1 MSSNRYTDTAEIPE
15 ELSHLIKRD
24 VQHISFPDRI
34 YALGGGGRKM
44 VLEMFEQEW
53 VAIEAM
59 RGRTQDIN
67 IIFMDSA
74 SENEENHADDVSDL
88 KQKLDYLEQTLQE
101 ETPSGV
107 DVGGIEIND
116 RLITEHVNITTRASL
131 TGSETVDEAL
141 EHTEA
146 EHWWVSEEHLDA
158 TDNSGDFYNVSQGAI
173 KRRALGKA
181 LHYKALANGGRE
193 YRDSMYTAAEESNI
207 AVFTGLGGGTGS
219 GTFIDVA
226 RMIRDRNQSANIEL
240 FTTLPTSGQR
250 DQAQANAFAA
260 LSELEYQS
268 LHGET
273 IFNDMYLFPLEP
285 TELRSETTESPEL
298 REFDRAMSYAIVG
311 VYNNTDRDFAF
322 ANTSSYSPF
331 TVVVPQVLRYNRDE
345 IKRKK
350 EEIHSLLDTKR
361 EILNL
366 EYNNFEAVT
375 EYISEFY
382 PNARSVSGSELSDDA
397 RQYIID
403 RLREFEQL
411 ITSDLLEKL
420 EIEITD
426 YSTQLL
432 EDIYGDELDP
442 EVDTLTEVI
451 QRRGI
456 DDIIGDIEFTIER
469 RDISGGRVDNYAEFG
484 DEYVRDIV
492 HTEIYRL
499 KESFDI
505 LCRLRG
511 AEKEAIDSSGAEV
524 ATDADTKLLETMLV
538 PSFERGAEK
547 KRWRSLDTAKENT
560 KQERD
565 QTTRD
570 LESAK
575 EKLEEERK
583 QFEQATEE
591 YSAEFWSTAEPIISD
606 LITLQEMDVDKAV
619 REFISELEQYAE
631 SVSNEED
638 LTSVRD
644 TDVTTA
650 LEQVKNELD
659 GDLDSEVSQTEGI
672 DISNL
677 EEEVSESL
685 DIVKTLRRRWDEL
698 ESESSS
704 SGLLDRILGSS
715 GDGTV
720 ESDRYRTPYQQL
732 NQYALFSAPR
742 PPNQQTTL
750 ERTEFT
756 VTVERELEAEVTQQI
771 DQLKSELWRELRDQY
786 DDWLSQLS
794 DSSTQTT
801 SSGIAGGN
809 GTTSSQELTDEFD
822 NLITKTPP
830 QNLESEIRDMV
841 HRTVESEITT
851 DIDYYEREI
860 EELTVKCDSLTQKY
874 DRLENAHDVYEEL
887 TGRAEIP
894 LRELYQRYQ
903 DDFSGEIFDI
913 PNQRS
918 TRHAIENL
926 YKHQVTPADLSSA
939 VKKPSLAETDL
950 LETRSDGEISQER
963 QDIRKSFKRIVSNR
977 VLDNQY
983 NGLERERLRTADV
996 PTYPDTGVYVA
1007 YASEALDES
1016 SRTSGKLNP
1025 NDFGEIQ
1032 ESLEENFHIDEPANQ
1047 YDEWFIQNGDPWE
1060 VSMCV
1065 YIQGI
1070 SFIDNLRD
1078 VIAMDGYWSK
1088 YQALTKQRNEAQ
1100 TIERHAYGLERGF
1113 YPIRTELVDING
1125 NTEFF
1130 LEESPDTI
1138 RSGLKDRYD
1147 RVRLDAVDEQ
1157 SEESNIES
1165 NPQKEV

>member
-1 MSSNRYTDTAEIPE
+1 
-15 ELSHLIKRD
+15 
-24 VQHISFPDRI
+24 
-34 YALGGGGRKM
+34 M
-44 VLEMFEQEW
+44 VLEMFEQDW

-59 RGRTQDIN
+59 RGRTQDIT

-74 SENEENHADDVSDL
+74 SENEENHADDVADL
-88 KQKLDYLEQTLQE
+88 VQKLDYLEQTLQE

-116 RLITEHVNITTRASL
+116 RLITDQVNITTRASL
-131 TGSETVDEAL
+131 TGSETVDEVI

-158 TDNSGDFYNVSQGAI
+158 TDNSGDFYDVSQGAV

-268 LHGET
+268 LNGET

-298 REFDRAMSYAIVG
+298 REFDQAMSYAIVG
-311 VYNNTDRDFAF
+311 AYNNADRDFAF

-350 EEIHSLLDTKR
+350 EEIHALLDTKR

-366 EYNNFEAVT
+366 EYYHFEAVT

-382 PNARSVSGSELSDDA
+382 PNARSVSGSDLSDDA

-403 RLREFEQL
+403 RLREFERL

-499 KESFDI
+499 KESFDT

-560 KQERD
+560 QQERD
-565 QTTRD
+565 QTIED
-570 LESAK
+570 LESTIK
-575 EKLEEERK
+575 DLEAEREE
-583 QFEQATEE
+583 FEQATEE
-591 YSAEFWSTAEPIISD
+591 YSAEFWSNAEPIIAD
-606 LITLQEMDVDKAV
+606 LITLQEMNVDKVV
-619 REFISELEQYAE
+619 REFVSELEQYAE

-638 LTSVRD
+638 LTAIRD
-644 TDVTTA
+644 SDVTTA
-650 LEQVKNELD
+650 LEQFKKELD
-659 GDLDSEVSQTEGI
+659 ESLDSDVGQSEGI

-704 SGLLDRILGSS
+704 SGLLNRVLGSN

-732 NQYALFSAPR
+732 NQYALFEAPR

-756 VTVERELEAEVTQQI
+756 VTVERDLETEVTQQI
-771 DQLKSELWRELRDQY
+771 DQLRSELWRELRDQY
-786 DDWLSQLS
+786 EDLLSRLPES
-794 DSSTQTT
+794 DSQTT
-801 SSGIAGGN
+801 SSGIAGSN
-809 GTTSSQELTDEFD
+809 GTSSQELTDEFD
-822 NLITKTPP
+822 TLVTNTSP
-830 QNLESEIRDMV
+830 QKLESEIRELV

-851 DIDYYEREI
+851 DIDQYEREI
-860 EELTVKCDSLTQKY
+860 EELKEKRDSLSQKY
-874 DRLENAHDVYEEL
+874 DRLDQAHDVYEEL
-887 TGRAEIP
+887 TGRAETP

-903 DDFSGEIFDI
+903 DDFSDEIFDI
-913 PNQRS
+913 PHQRS

-939 VKKPSLAETDL
+939 VKRPSLAETDL
-950 LETRSDGEISQER
+950 LETRSDGEVSQER

-996 PTYPDTGVYVA
+996 PTYQDTGVYVA

-1025 NDFGEIQ
+1025 NDFEEIQ

-1070 SFIDNLRD
+1070 SFLDNLRD

-1130 LEESPDTI
+1130 LEESSDII
-1138 RSGLKDRYD
+1138 RSGLQDRYD
-1147 RVRLDAVDEQ
+1147 RIRIDAFDEQ
-1157 SEESNIES
+1157 PEEPTLETG
-1165 NPQKEV
+1165 PEEEV